1 MSNKANTSLKILLN
15 DWIAMRQIIHS
26 TGISAHHDQS
36 MLTENDPSL
45 SLLSDE
51 AIFNAFQGPY
61 HELVNS
67 LAKAYA
73 LLTKLRAYT
82 VVTQDENLKTHIK
95 QPETLLDK
103 RFNSAVNAAQLDK
116 IQLEL
121 DQLAQTLF
129 KEWHDHLGQA
139 QSQILLQLMSDDI
152 ALNEYETQMLTTNQT
167 VSDLECDINER
178 QLKMIKRK
186 ASHYSFREYVHAQ
199 LLICLHSALA
209 RQLKPHSSPDLD
221 KQMKRFQ
228 AVFKELDQTQKKCVK
243 ILDDQVATILKKL
256 T

>member
-26 TGISAHHDQS
+26 TGISAHHAQS

-45 SLLSDE
+45 SLLSDD

-61 HELVNS
+61 HDLVNA

-82 VVTQDENLKTHIK
+82 VVTQDENIKTHVK
-95 QPETLLDK
+95 QPESLLDK

-116 IQLEL
+116 IQMEL

-129 KEWHDHLGQA
+129 KEWQDHLSQA
-139 QSQILLQLMSDDI
+139 QSQILLQLMSEDI
-152 ALNEYETQMLTTNQT
+152 ALNEYETQMLMTNQT
-167 VSDLECDINER
+167 VSDLERDINER
-178 QLKMIKRK
+178 QLKMTKRK
-186 ASHYSFREYVHAQ
+186 ASYYSFREYIHAQ
-199 LLICLHSALA
+199 LLLCLHSALA
-209 RQLKPHSSPDLD
+209 RLLKPHADTDLE
-221 KQMKRFQ
+221 KQLRRFQ
-228 AVFKELDQTQKKCVK
+228 SVFKELDQTQKKCVK
-243 ILDDQVATILKKL
+243 TMDDQVAAILKKL